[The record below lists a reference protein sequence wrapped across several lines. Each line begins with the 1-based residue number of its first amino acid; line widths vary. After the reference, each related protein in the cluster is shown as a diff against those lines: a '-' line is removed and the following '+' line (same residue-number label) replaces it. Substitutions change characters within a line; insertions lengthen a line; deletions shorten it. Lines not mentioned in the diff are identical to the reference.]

1 MAISK
6 KFGSRTS
13 TPIYFTP
20 QLGHTTLGRVAA
32 MSATLDHRRE
42 SSRAG
47 FEPVRDA
54 FEENFRLATTS
65 ALPSA
70 PTSEAEKVADL
81 WGGEAG
87 PGDPWGEDTLVLPFS
102 VAKGIIAVRHAAAR
116 GARAARHRRPVADY
130 WPEFAQN
137 GKEAVTVEQVLTHTA
152 GVPTC
157 PGLLDHGSRSTSPR
171 PISISLASRPGWRT
185 APLQWEP
192 GTDFAYHSTTY
203 GWILGEVVR
212 RITGKTLGEY
222 LHDEVAV
229 PLGLDMYVGT
239 PKSVHDRIALL
250 VPDPTSDS
258 DEVYEMINYRSPIG
272 QVAFIG
278 PEKRFGAAI
287 RDTYNSPEMWQAENP
302 AANPVGDARSLA
314 RLYGLLA
321 NKGELDGVRL
331 VSPESIDRHTEVVV
345 DEQDSLWGT
354 HFRVGLGYM
363 RSCGW
368 YLMGPNDGF
377 GHAGL
382 GGAVGWADAERNV
395 SFGYVMNRLVLALET
410 DARVVA
416 LYEALYDCL

>member
-1 MAISK
+1 M
-6 KFGSRTS
+6 
-13 TPIYFTP
+13 
-20 QLGHTTLGRVAA
+20 
-32 MSATLDHRRE
+32 ATLE
-42 SSRAG
+42 TTQGTVAPG

-54 FEENFRLATTS
+54 FEENFRSRDDVGAAFS
-65 ALPSA
+65 AYVGGRQ
-70 PTSEAEKVADL
+70 VADL
-81 WGGEAG
+81 WGGEAR
-87 PGDPWGEDTLVLPFS
+87 PGQPWREDTLALSFS
-102 VAKGIIAVRHAAAR
+102 VGKGIVALVAQMLADRGQLDVEAR
-116 GARAARHRRPVADY
+116 VAHY
-130 WPEFAQN
+130 WPEFARN
-137 GKEAVTVEQVLTHTA
+137 GKEAITVRQVLTHTA
-152 GVPTC
+152 GLPTW
-157 PGLLDHGSRSTSPR
+157 PEYWNTVSLDR
-171 PISISLASRPGWRT
+171 PASYLDLDAITAALAA
-185 APLQWEP
+185 APLTWEP
-192 GTDFAYHSTTY
+192 GTRFGYHSTTY
-203 GWILGEVVR
+203 GWLVGEIVR
-212 RITGKTLGEY
+212 RITGKTLGGY
-222 LHDEVAV
+222 FHDEVAV
-229 PLGLDMYVGT
+229 PLGLDMYVGA
-239 PKSVHDRIALL
+239 PKAVLDRIALL

-314 RLYGLLA
+314 RIYGLLA

-331 VSPESIDRHTEVVV
+331 VSPESIDQHTEVVV